1 MLLAYRTDKQLK
13 IKFLYFTPNFL
24 NLAPSTSV
32 QEFGCGISCIILVVC
47 RYHGRQADYSTGL
60 LHSSVTNR
68 FFFCLCFKAIA
79 ITLALND
86 TTEITII
93 QPDPTYT
100 INRPAETSFIEKE
113 SLCFSHGGSRFFDSE
128 VSICQWW

>member
-1 MLLAYRTDKQLK
+1 M
-13 IKFLYFTPNFL
+13 
-24 NLAPSTSV
+24 
-32 QEFGCGISCIILVVC
+32 VC

-60 LHSSVTNR
+60 LHSSVTNG

-79 ITLALND
+79 ITLALSD

-100 INRPAETSFIEKE
+100 INRPAETSFIEKGASA
-113 SLCFSHGGSRFFDSE
+113 SLMVGAGSLIEKFIYVHGGRGAWIYE
-128 VSICQWW
+128 VLRIIGLGHFSGPFQL